1 MPTVFFEV
9 KKQISLFLIIAYEKA
24 VEVLNGYALPKINE
38 FLYSFGSPIDLSRC
52 FAAKT
57 WRS

>member
-24 VEVLNGYALPKINE
+24 VEVLNGYTLPKINE
-38 FLYSFGSPIDLSRC
+38 FCILAALPFLISFDL
-52 FAAKT
+52 
-57 WRS
+57 